1 MNSHNGNSADDLEV
15 KLKRLEAIIRT
26 VENPGSGLGETLRL
40 GEEGVGLCEEIEEEL
55 SRCDARVQ
63 ALLERIRPA
72 DA

>member
-1 MNSHNGNSADDLEV
+1 MNAHTENSSDDLEA
-15 KLKRLEAIIRT
+15 KLKRLEAIIRR
-26 VENPGSGLGETLRL
+26 VENPGSGLAETLRL
-40 GEEGVGLCEEIEEEL
+40 GEDGVQLCEEIEDEL